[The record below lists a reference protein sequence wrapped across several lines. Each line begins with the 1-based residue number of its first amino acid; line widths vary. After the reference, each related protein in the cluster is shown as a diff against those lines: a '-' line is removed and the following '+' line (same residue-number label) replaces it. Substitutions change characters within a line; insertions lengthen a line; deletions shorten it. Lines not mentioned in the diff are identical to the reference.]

1 MEAKSE
7 SDGLA
12 GFALRTLNA
21 RSWDSLRSH
30 HLCGGN
36 LLSQATA
43 YRHAEQTQHN
53 SLLQISQSFCVL
65 EHGIL
70 RGFSTR
76 SRKALQKLQPDRH
89 AFGWRR
95 SHPEEFRADA
105 APGGEVA
112 ADPDHRRAG
121 ETDLLPCL
129 CRRKARCA
137 EEPSGGCP
145 PVVL

>member
-12 GFALRTLNA
+12 GFALSTLNA

-43 YRHAEQTQHN
+43 YSHAEQTQHN
-53 SLLQISQSFCVL
+53 SLLQITESIRVL
-65 EHGIL
+65 EYGIL
-70 RGFSTR
+70 RRLSTC
-76 SRKALQKLQPDRH
+76 SRKALQKLQPDLH
-89 AFGWRR
+89 ALGWRR
-95 SHPEEFRADA
+95 SHPEEFRTDA

-112 ADPDHRRAG
+112 ADTDHRRAS
-121 ETDLLPCL
+121 ETDSLPCL
-129 CRRKARCA
+129 CRRGA
-137 EEPSGGCP
+137 
-145 PVVL
+145 